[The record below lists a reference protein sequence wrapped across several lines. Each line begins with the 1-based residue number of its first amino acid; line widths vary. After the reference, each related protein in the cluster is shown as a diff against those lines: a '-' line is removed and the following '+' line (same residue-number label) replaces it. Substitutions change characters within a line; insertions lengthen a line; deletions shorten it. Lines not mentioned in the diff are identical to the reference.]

1 MKPETILI
9 GIIILLIVL
18 AVGLLLTANPEY
30 RTVYVPVG
38 NYYTEVPRLGPGGT
52 EIPRPTPGRLGP
64 GGQQKPVLPSKLGPG
79 AETPKWLPQ
88 I

>member
-9 GIIILLIVL
+9 GIIIVLIAL
-18 AVGLLLTANPEY
+18 AVGLVVTAGPEY

-52 EIPRPTPGRLGP
+52 EWPRPGKLGP
-64 GGQQKPVLPSKLGPG
+64 GGQQQPTLPSKLGPG

>member
-9 GIIILLIVL
+9 GIIVLLIAL

-30 RTVYVPVG
+30 RTIYVPVG
-38 NYYTEVPRLGPGGT
+38 NYYTEVPRLGPGGS
-52 EIPRPTPGRLGP
+52 EWPRPGKLGP
-64 GGQQKPVLPSKLGPG
+64 GGEQRPVLPSKLGPG

-88 I
+88 V

>member
-1 MKPETILI
+1 MKAETILI
-9 GIIILLIVL
+9 GIIVLLLVL
-18 AVGLLLTANPEY
+18 TVGLILTSGPEY

-52 EIPRPTPGRLGP
+52 EIPRPTPTPGKLGP
-64 GGQQKPVLPSKLGPG
+64 GGEQKPKLGPG

>member
-9 GIIILLIVL
+9 GIIVLLIAL
-18 AVGLLLTANPEY
+18 TVGLILTANPEY
-30 RTVYVPVG
+30 RTVYVPIG
-38 NYYTEVPRLGPGGT
+38 NYYTEVPRLGPGGI
-52 EIPRPTPGRLGP
+52 EWPRASKLGP
-64 GGQQKPVLPSKLGPG
+64 GGEQKPTLPSKLGPG